1 MAKISQKFKAPQT
14 KKQIFASRDEAMQAL
29 LNGKTVYEAAVE
41 FDLDEANLDIV
52 LGQNE
57 VFSLLLVKD
66 DGTEI
71 IIPMSSKLI
80 AKFEA
85 DGLDADDILKLQFR
99 VTDAPV
105 WKADK
110 DGKKIKTE
118 EKAPFLN
125 VGLPG
130 GHFDYERNNVMTEVK
145 EQELEGR
152 TEG

>member
-1 MAKISQKFKAPQT
+1 MAKIAKKFKAPVV
-14 KKQIFASRDEAMQAL
+14 KKQIFASRDEAMQTL
-29 LNGKTVYEAAVE
+29 LNGKTVYDAAVE
-41 FDLDEANLDIV
+41 LDLDEANLDII

-85 DGLDADDILKLQFR
+85 EGLDPEDILKLQFR

-110 DGKKIKTE
+110 DGKKVKTDE
-118 EKAPFLN
+118 LAPFLN
-125 VGLPG
+125 VGMPG
-130 GHFDYERNNVMTEVK
+130 GHFDYERNNVMSEVE
-145 EQELEGR
+145 EQEPEGQQ
-152 TEG
+152 